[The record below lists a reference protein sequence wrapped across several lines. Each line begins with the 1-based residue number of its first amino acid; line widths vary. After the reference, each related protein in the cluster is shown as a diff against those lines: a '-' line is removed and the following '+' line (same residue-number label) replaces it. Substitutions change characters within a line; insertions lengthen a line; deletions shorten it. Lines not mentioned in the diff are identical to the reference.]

1 LRAAIYFTP
10 PAGAPLARAAA
21 EWLGRDAFLG
31 TATRSAHPAID
42 PLVVEPA
49 RYGFHATM
57 RAPFTL
63 AEGIDLT
70 DLDERLARFAASR
83 QVVRL
88 PAIRLAQ
95 LGRFFALVPAGPSAG
110 LADLEA
116 DTVRT
121 FEPFRRPST
130 AAEIAKRRPQDLS
143 ERQRGH
149 LEAFGYPYVF
159 EDFRFHMTLTGPVDA
174 AQTEGVHA
182 LLTERFAAF
191 DGAALSVDGL
201 ALFIEP
207 APGQPF
213 RVHSLHSFDAS

>member
-1 LRAAIYFTP
+1 LRVAIYFTP

-31 TATRSAHPAID
+31 TATRDTDPLID
-42 PLVVEPA
+42 PIVAEPA

-63 AEGIDLT
+63 ADGCELT

-83 QVVRL
+83 PAFRL

-95 LGRFFALVPAGPSAG
+95 LGRFFALVPAAPDAQ
-110 LADLEA
+110 LAELEA
-116 DTVRT
+116 DTVTT

-130 AAEIAKRRPQDLS
+130 PEEIARRRPQDLS

-149 LEAFGYPYVF
+149 LQTFGYPYVF

-174 AQTEGVHA
+174 AQTEAVHA
-182 LLTERFAAF
+182 LLTERFSAF
-191 DGAALSVDGL
+191 DGAALPVDGL
-201 ALFIEP
+201 ALFVEP

-213 RVHSLHSFDAS
+213 RVHSLHSFDAR

>member
-10 PAGAPLARAAA
+10 PAGTPLARAAA

-31 TATRSAHPAID
+31 TATRPADPEID
-42 PLVVEPA
+42 PLVADPA

-63 AEGIDLT
+63 DDGCDLAG
-70 DLDERLARFAASR
+70 LDERLAGFAASR
-83 QVVRL
+83 QAFLV
-88 PAIRLAQ
+88 PAIQLSQ
-95 LGRFFALVPAGPSAG
+95 LGRFFALVPATHSIE
-110 LADLEA
+110 LTELEA
-116 DTVRT
+116 ETVRT

-149 LEAFGYPYVF
+149 LETFGYPYVF
-159 EDFRFHMTLTGPVDA
+159 EDFRFHMTLTGPVEA
-174 AQTEGVHA
+174 AQTDRVHA
-182 LLTERFAAF
+182 LLTERFSAF
-191 DGAALSVDGL
+191 DDAPLSVDGL
-201 ALFIEP
+201 ALFVEP